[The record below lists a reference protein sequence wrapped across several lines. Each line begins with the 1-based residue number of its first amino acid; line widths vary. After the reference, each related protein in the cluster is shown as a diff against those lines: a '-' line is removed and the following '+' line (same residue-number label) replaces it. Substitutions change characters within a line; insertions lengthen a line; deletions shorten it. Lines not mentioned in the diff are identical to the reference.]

1 MTSVAEQSSHE
12 PESSSPSARQT
23 RMSKS
28 VQVVALYVGCFL
40 AAVVISATLVQAT
53 GGSATQVFG
62 ALLDGSF
69 RAKGRWGQTLGIAVP
84 LVLVGMG
91 TVINGRAGLINI
103 GQEGQLYFGTAVAC
117 YVALRLGGPGSAE
130 WTQVFPGPLVLLAC
144 LAGGAVGGAF
154 WAGIAGVLR
163 YRRKVPEVLTTLLL
177 VTVAAQVVGYALR
190 VEWLLM
196 APRDGKATAWRNIS
210 AAQLPPDRRMP
221 QIELF
226 GNEFP
231 ISVLIV
237 VVGAVAVAVVLNRS
251 IWGFRL
257 RMLGHNPRT
266 AHRAGVA
273 ESRYGMAAIL
283 LSGGFAGLAGAM
295 MLTGGDFGN
304 YHLTP
309 GFSVNIGFDGLLVAL
324 VARQRLL
331 IVLPTALVFA
341 GLRTGS
347 GFLAATGVERDLTKI
362 VQSLLVLAL
371 LIPPAIFFVLDRR
384 RAMAATKART

>member
-1 MTSVAEQSSHE
+1 MTSAAEESFHE
-12 PESSSPSARQT
+12 PGSGAPSARQI
-23 RMSKS
+23 RMSEPA
-28 VQVVALYVGCFL
+28 VVALLYLGCFL
-40 AAVVISATLVQAT
+40 VAVMLSAALVQMT
-53 GGSATQVFG
+53 GGSATKVFG

-84 LVLVGMG
+84 LVLVGLG
-91 TVINGRAGLINI
+91 TVISGRAGLINI

-117 YVALRLGGPGSAE
+117 YVALRLGGPGSTE
-130 WTQVFPGPLVLLAC
+130 WTKVFPGPLVLLAC
-144 LAGGAVGGAF
+144 LVGGSVGGAF

-177 VTVAAQVVGYALR
+177 VTVASQVVGYALR

-196 APRDGKATAWRNIS
+196 APRDGKSTAWRNIS

-237 VVGAVAVAVVLNRS
+237 VGAVVAVAFVLSRS
-251 IWGFRL
+251 VWGFRL
-257 RMLGHNPRT
+257 RVLGQNSRT

-324 VARQRLL
+324 VARQRPF

-347 GFLAATGVERDLTKI
+347 GFLAATGVERDITKI
-362 VQSLLVLAL
+362 VQALLVLAL
-371 LIPPAIFFVLDRR
+371 LIPPAILFVRDRR
-384 RAMAATKART
+384 RAMAATMART

>member
-1 MTSVAEQSSHE
+1 
-12 PESSSPSARQT
+12 
-23 RMSKS
+23 MSES
-28 VQVVALYVGCFL
+28 VQVVLLYLGCFL
-40 AAVVISATLVQAT
+40 AAVVLSATLVQAT
-53 GGSATQVFG
+53 GGSAIQVFG
-62 ALLDGSF
+62 ALLDGSV

-84 LVLVGMG
+84 LVLVGIG

-117 YVALRLGGPGSAE
+117 YVALRMGEETGGAE
-130 WTQVFPGPLVLLAC
+130 WTRVFPGPLVLLAC
-144 LAGGAVGGAF
+144 LAGGAIGGAF

-221 QIELF
+221 KIELF

-237 VVGAVAVAVVLNRS
+237 AVGAVAVSVVLNRS
-251 IWGFRL
+251 VWGFRL
-257 RMLGHNPRT
+257 RVLGHNPRT
-266 AHRAGVA
+266 AHRAGIA
-273 ESRYGMAAIL
+273 ESRYGMTAIL

-371 LIPPAIFFVLDRR
+371 LIPPAILFVLDRR
-384 RAMAATKART
+384 RAMAATMART